1 MFNKP
6 KPKTPVAA
14 SEPAAS
20 PPPTGRSPSR
30 IGVDLQVRGSVVGD
44 GWLQLEGQIKG
55 DVHVGRLFVEET
67 GAIEGAVSAELV
79 QVGGRIQ
86 GPITAREVRVAA
98 TGYVQGD
105 ITTEKLSID
114 SGAYFQGRCTQIQ
127 PQVKPIM
134 PEARP
139 EPVQAAAMESDADTA
154 PSSAPVGSF
163 SAAAAPVSESRH

>member
-1 MFNKP
+1 MSDGEVLALN
-6 KPKTPVAA
+6 
-14 SEPAAS
+14 PALADRLGGD
-20 PPPTGRSPSR
+20 PFAR
-30 IGVDLQVRGSVVGD
+30 SVVGG

-67 GAIEGAVSAELV
+67 GAVEGAVSAEAV
-79 QVGGRIQ
+79 EVGGRIQ

-127 PQVKPIM
+127 PQVKPIL

-139 EPVQAAAMESDADTA
+139 EPAQAAETNSKTS
-154 PSSAPVGSF
+154 PSSSPVGSF
-163 SAAAAPVSESRH
+163 STAPAVSESRQ

>member
-6 KPKTPVAA
+6 KAKTPVA
-14 SEPAAS
+14 S
-20 PPPTGRSPSR
+20 PEATALTDAPRRQPSR

-67 GAIEGAVSAELV
+67 GAVEGAVSAEAV
-79 QVGGRIQ
+79 EVGGRIQ

-127 PQVKPIM
+127 PQVKPIL

-139 EPVQAAAMESDADTA
+139 DPAQAVEADSETS
-154 PSSAPVGSF
+154 PSSPLVGSF
-163 SAAAAPVSESRH
+163 STAPAVSESRH